1 MKERVA
7 RTKVLK
13 ARTKE
18 VTITPKEMGTAWG
31 VNGWCGRGEGR
42 GREAL
47 RM

>member
-1 MKERVA
+1 MLKMKERLA

-18 VTITPKEMGTAWG
+18 VTITPSEIGTG
-31 VNGWCGRGEGR
+31 GCVSGGNEGEER
-42 GREAL
+42 YI